1 MKINFKK
8 LKNSLKRLPTILVEK
23 FVLSF
28 LFLLIFSLL
37 ILLLAFEILI
47 KEKKQE
53 TPKVESFNQALYQKV
68 LERWKEREKKFEEIN
83 QKIYLNPFEEK

>member
-37 ILLLAFEILI
+37 ILFLTFEILI

-53 TPKVESFNQALYQKV
+53 APKVESFNQALYQKV
-68 LERWKEREKKFEEIN
+68 LEKWKEREKKFEEIN